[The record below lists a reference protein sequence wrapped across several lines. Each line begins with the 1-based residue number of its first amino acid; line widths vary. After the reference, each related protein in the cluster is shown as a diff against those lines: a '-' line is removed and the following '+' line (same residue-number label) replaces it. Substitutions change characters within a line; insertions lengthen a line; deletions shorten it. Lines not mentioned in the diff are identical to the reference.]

1 MFSYF
6 GLRECDYIV
15 EIKTGDSLGA
25 GTNANVWI
33 ILYDENSNATPSIK
47 LDQFL
52 KNNFERGSTD
62 VFQIS
67 KSDTSNLKKD
77 GQVAKIDFWRD
88 DHGNSSDWYVDE
100 IEVKNKN
107 TRRTFL
113 FPVNRWVSANKHYK
127 IKHLDTSLPQH
138 EDDDLKEIR
147 KQFIE
152 EKRKNYVLD
161 QKFPKEFPNGPVQV
175 KSLPVDEKFSFNDKF
190 SIVAQGVELKIASK
204 IINFTH
210 GNWTSIEEI
219 SNIFVP
225 PAFPRPETSSMW
237 MDDVNFGR
245 LRIAGINNSLIELVK
260 TLPQKFPV
268 TDDLVKQFLGG
279 LTLQEAIN
287 QKRLFICDLQV
298 LEGLP
303 VKQNRKMCV
312 PIALFFVDMSG
323 RLRPVAIQLFQK
335 PGPNNPIFT
344 PRSPSLTWTLVKMW
358 YNNADSAYHQAL
370 THLGFTHLLMES
382 FSLATQRNLSHS
394 HPVFKILAP
403 HFLNIMAINSRAV
416 SELIADGGWVDKTM
430 NYGNKGMYALV
441 IKNIGAQTAELQI
454 ASKIIN
460 LTHGKWKSIADISTI
475 FAPPAFPKPETS
487 SMWMDDVNF
496 GRQRIAGINNS
507 LIELVKTLTQN
518 FPVTDDLVKPFLGG
532 LTLQEAINQKRLF
545 ICDLQVLE
553 GLTVKQNRKMC
564 VPIALFFVD
573 MSGRLRPVAIQLFQ
587 KPGPNNPIFTPGS
600 PSLTWTLVKMWYNNS
615 DSAYHQALTHLGFT
629 HLLMESFS
637 LATQRNLSHS
647 HPVFKIL
654 APHFLYI
661 MAINSLA
668 VSELVS
674 DGGWVDR
681 TMNYGNKGMYA
692 LVVKKY
698 TDWRLDVDGTLPED
712 LKRRGLDDPN
722 VLPNYHYRDDAILI
736 YNAISKYVQD
746 YLALYYTST
755 ELVAR
760 DHELQSWAQELVKE
774 KNFAEGGFGI
784 KGLPG
789 NGILSTVEQI
799 QQIVTSIIFICSVG
813 HAAANFGQYDEYGF
827 PPNYPLTLLGE
838 PPVDPK
844 AVITEQDILKALPDK
859 ETTLDTL
866 TISKVLSTKG
876 TRSLGDF
883 EVQYIVDPKA
893 KVVVDSFRKEISE
906 ISQIIK
912 ARNKERL
919 PKFKYLD
926 PEFIP
931 NSISI

>member
-33 ILYDENSNATPSIK
+33 ILYDENSNATPPIK

-52 KNNFERGSTD
+52 KNNFERSSTD

-77 GQVAKIDFWRD
+77 GQVAKIEFWRD
-88 DHGNSSDWYVDE
+88 DHGNSSDWYVDK
-100 IEVKNKN
+100 IEVRNKN
-107 TRRTFL
+107 TGSTFL
-113 FPVNRWVSANKHYK
+113 FPVNRWVNANYHYK

-138 EDDDLKEIR
+138 EHDDLKDTR
-147 KQFIE
+147 RQYLL
-152 EKRKNYVLD
+152 EKTKNYVLD

-190 SIVAQGVELKIASK
+190 SIGAQTAELQIASK
-204 IINFTH
+204 IINITH
-210 GNWTSIEEI
+210 GKWKSIADI
-219 SNIFVP
+219 STIFAP
-225 PAFPRPETSSMW
+225 PAFPKPETSSMW

-245 LRIAGINNSLIELVK
+245 QRIAGINNSLIELVK
-260 TLPQKFPV
+260 TLPQNFPV
-268 TDDLVKQFLGG
+268 TDDLVKPFLGG

-312 PIALFFVDMSG
+312 PIALFFADMSG

-335 PGPNNPIFT
+335 PGPNNPFFT

-394 HPVFKILAP
+394 HPV
-403 HFLNIMAINSRAV
+403 
-416 SELIADGGWVDKTM
+416 
-430 NYGNKGMYALV
+430 Y
-441 IKNIGAQTAELQI
+441 
-454 ASKIIN
+454 
-460 LTHGKWKSIADISTI
+460 
-475 FAPPAFPKPETS
+475 
-487 SMWMDDVNF
+487 
-496 GRQRIAGINNS
+496 
-507 LIELVKTLTQN
+507 
-518 FPVTDDLVKPFLGG
+518 
-532 LTLQEAINQKRLF
+532 
-545 ICDLQVLE
+545 
-553 GLTVKQNRKMC
+553 
-564 VPIALFFVD
+564 
-573 MSGRLRPVAIQLFQ
+573 
-587 KPGPNNPIFTPGS
+587 
-600 PSLTWTLVKMWYNNS
+600 
-615 DSAYHQALTHLGFT
+615 
-629 HLLMESFS
+629 
-637 LATQRNLSHS
+637 
-647 HPVFKIL
+647 KIL

-712 LKRRGLDDPN
+712 LKRRGLNDPK
-722 VLPNYHYRDDAILI
+722 VLPNFHYRDDAILI
-736 YNAISKYVQD
+736 YNAISKYVHD
-746 YLALYYTST
+746 YLALYYTSP
-755 ELVAR
+755 ELVAS
-760 DHELQSWAQELVKE
+760 DHELQSWVQELVKE

-789 NGILSTVEQI
+789 NGTLSTVEQI
-799 QQIVTSIIFICSVG
+799 QQIVTSVIFICSVG

-838 PPVDPK
+838 PPVDPVRQQNISQNCIQRLPGIWHIREL
-844 AVITEQDILKALPDK
+844 ALIIPTDRVITDLYINPSYEVIYLTNLYSSKELKY
-859 ETTLDTL
+859 
-866 TISKVLSTKG
+866 S
-876 TRSLGDF
+876 R
-883 EVQYIVDPKA
+883 
-893 KVVVDSFRKEISE
+893 R
-906 ISQIIK
+906 
-912 ARNKERL
+912 
-919 PKFKYLD
+919 
-926 PEFIP
+926 
-931 NSISI
+931 

>member
-33 ILYDENSNATPSIK
+33 ILYDENSKATPPIK

-52 KNNFERGSTD
+52 KNNFERGTTD

-67 KSDTSNLKKD
+67 KSDTSKLKKD
-77 GQVAKIDFWRD
+77 GQVAKIEFWRD

-107 TRRTFL
+107 TRSTFL
-113 FPVNRWVSANKHYK
+113 FPVNSWVSANKHYK

-138 EDDDLKEIR
+138 EDDDLKEPR
-147 KQFIE
+147 KQFLD

-175 KSLPVDEKFSFNDKF
+175 KSLPVEEKFSFNDKF
-190 SIVAQGVELKIASK
+190 SIGALAVELQVASK

-210 GNWTSIEEI
+210 GNWKSIEEI

-245 LRIAGINNSLIELVK
+245 LRIAGLNNSLIELVK

-394 HPVFKILAP
+394 HPVHKILAP
-403 HFLNIMAINSRAV
+403 HL
-416 SELIADGGWVDKTM
+416 
-430 NYGNKGMYALV
+430 
-441 IKNIGAQTAELQI
+441 
-454 ASKIIN
+454 
-460 LTHGKWKSIADISTI
+460 
-475 FAPPAFPKPETS
+475 
-487 SMWMDDVNF
+487 
-496 GRQRIAGINNS
+496 
-507 LIELVKTLTQN
+507 
-518 FPVTDDLVKPFLGG
+518 
-532 LTLQEAINQKRLF
+532 
-545 ICDLQVLE
+545 
-553 GLTVKQNRKMC
+553 
-564 VPIALFFVD
+564 
-573 MSGRLRPVAIQLFQ
+573 
-587 KPGPNNPIFTPGS
+587 
-600 PSLTWTLVKMWYNNS
+600 
-615 DSAYHQALTHLGFT
+615 
-629 HLLMESFS
+629 
-637 LATQRNLSHS
+637 
-647 HPVFKIL
+647 
-654 APHFLYI
+654 LYI

-668 VSELVS
+668 VTELVS

-692 LVVKKY
+692 LVVKKLE
-698 TDWRLDVDGTLPED
+698 TRCDVDGTLPED

-755 ELVAR
+755 ELVTS

-799 QQIVTSIIFICSVG
+799 QQIVTSVIFICSVG
-813 HAAANFGQYDEYGF
+813 HAAANFRQYDEYGF

-844 AVITEQDILKALPDK
+844 AVMTEQDILKALPDK
-859 ETTLDTL
+859 ENTLEIL
-866 TISKVLSTKG
+866 TITKVLSTKG
-876 TRSLGDF
+876 TKSLGDF

-893 KVVVDSFRKEISE
+893 KVIVDSFRKEISE